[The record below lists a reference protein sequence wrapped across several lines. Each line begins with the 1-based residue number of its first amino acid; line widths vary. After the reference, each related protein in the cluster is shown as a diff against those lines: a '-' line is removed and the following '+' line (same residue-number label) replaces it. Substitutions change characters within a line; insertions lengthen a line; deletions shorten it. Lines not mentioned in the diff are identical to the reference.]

1 MLVYLNLEESINPTD
16 AKLSNVDWIIGNH
29 PDELTLWIPII
40 AARSNSKF
48 VIIPCCFHDLSGR
61 KVSDYDSKLG
71 RYESYLVNVERFC
84 RNCNFVPE
92 REVLR
97 IPSTKNIAILCR
109 QRIDQDWQVENLDP
123 IFSGTCFVP
132 RKSDKEKNQ
141 VLQAKKAAKHSS
153 II

>member
-1 MLVYLNLEESINPTD
+1 MKEEIIDPTNL
-16 AKLSNVDWIIGNH
+16 KLEGVDWIIGNH

-61 KVSDYDSKLG
+61 KSSDYDEKLG
-71 RYESYLVNVERFC
+71 RYESYLLKVENFCRFC
-84 RNCNFVPE
+84 NFKPE

-109 QRIDQDWQVENLDP
+109 ERIDLVWDDEILDS
-123 IFSGTCFVP
+123 ITSSTSFTP
-132 RKSDKEKNQ
+132 RKSDKEKNE
-141 VLQAKKAAKHSS
+141 LLRAKKALKISS
-153 II
+153 VR